1 MPLKEVTKM
10 SLKLEFI
17 RFATQADI
25 PFSELCRRFSISRKT
40 GYKLLNRFRL
50 EGITGLEEQSR
61 ARKSQPKKTNA
72 LIEEKILSIRKRKPT
87 WGGRMIRS
95 YLLNKGEKDIPAK
108 STITD
113 ILHRHGYILDED
125 SNKRKKLERFEH
137 EVPNDLWQVDFK
149 GHIQI
154 RTGRCH
160 SLTILDDHSRFAIGL
175 RACSNERKDT
185 VKKHFITVFEE
196 YGLPW
201 RINFDNGSPWGT
213 VQRPDHY
220 TEFSLWLIRLGIKV
234 SFSKIRRPQTNG
246 KIERFHLTLKNE
258 LLQFNYFWSL
268 KEAQKK
274 FDTWRTEYN
283 LERPHQALDMQPPI
297 TRYAISNRRYP
308 HNLPMI
314 EYREA
319 DQVRTVNAAGNIS
332 FKNKRIFIGEA
343 LKGLPVGLR
352 EEGDQKYNVYFCDQ
366 KIACIA
372 LRDK

>member
-17 RFATQADI
+17 KFATREDV
-25 PFSELCRRFSISRKT
+25 PFSELCRRFNISRKT
-40 GYKLLNRFRL
+40 GYKLLNRFRA
-50 EGITGLEEQSR
+50 EGIDGLKDKSR
-61 ARKSQPKKTNA
+61 SRKSQSQKTSA
-72 LIEEKILSIRKRKPT
+72 PIEEKILSIRKRKPT

-95 YLLNKGEKDIPAK
+95 YLLNKGEKNIPAK

-113 ILHRHGYILDED
+113 ILHRHGYILNEE
-125 SNKRKKLERFEH
+125 SNQRKKIVRFEH

-149 GHIQI
+149 GHFQI

-160 SLTILDDHSRFAIGL
+160 PLTVLDDHSRFAIGL

-185 VKKHFITVFEE
+185 VKKHFINIFEE

-220 TEFSLWLIRLGIKV
+220 TELSLWLIRLGVQV

-246 KIERFHLTLKNE
+246 KVERFHLTLKNE
-258 LLQFNYFWSL
+258 LLQFNYFWNL

-274 FDTWRTEYN
+274 FDTWRNEYN
-283 LERPHQALDMQPPI
+283 LERPHQSINMQPPI
-297 TRYAISNRRYP
+297 TRYFISKREYP
-308 HNLPMI
+308 RNLPII
-314 EYREA
+314 EYRET

-332 FKNKRIFIGEA
+332 YKNKKIFIGEA

-352 EEGDQKYNVYFCDQ
+352 ESLDGKYNVYFCDQ
-366 KIACIA
+366 KIACIGFG
-372 LRDK
+372 DK